1 MSHQARKSSGF
12 QRALEVWNR
21 RKWLA
26 TVVFMVVFAGSLSAI
41 WALPPLY
48 RSSATVV
55 VDRREV
61 PDSFVRSAV
70 TGELEPRL
78 DAISQELLSRARLEA
93 VVTRFDLYRDLR
105 RQEGTPEAAVQ
116 QMRRDIQ
123 FAAKAT
129 EQPGGK
135 NTTIAF
141 TLSYRGMDP
150 DTVAR
155 VTNALATSYVEEN
168 SRVRERQA
176 AGTAQFLKGQLAEV
190 KQKVEEQERILGAQP
205 QPVETELAAL
215 ERLNTRLKINTD
227 RQLRALDRR
236 ERVVRGFDVVEGPG
250 GTISP
255 SGGAESI
262 TARLAKLK
270 HELTELR
277 TRFSDKYP
285 DVIRVKSEIAALE
298 RQRAE
303 EPPETPPAPERGRAR
318 RDAAATGQDK
328 GGQDKG
334 GQDKDPLK
342 EINAELKALKDEEQT
357 LRQAIATYEGR
368 ADNAPR
374 RQQEYQR
381 QARDYA
387 TLKEQYQSLLKRYE
401 EAQVAESMEQGL
413 KGEQFRILDGALPA
427 KEPIAPSRARLG
439 MMGLILALGTSVGAV
454 VLAETFDGSFH
465 SVDELRA
472 FSKVPVLAGIPRLVT
487 EADTRRRIRRRWL
500 AALSL
505 LIILALVAAAAY
517 LFAYGNEGLVRLLAI
532 TSGR

>member
-41 WALPPLY
+41 WALPSLY

-61 PDSFVRSAV
+61 SDSFVRSAV

-105 RQEGTPEAAVQ
+105 RQEGSPEAAVQ

-176 AGTAQFLKGQLAEV
+176 AGTAQFLKGQLAEM

-255 SGGAESI
+255 AGGGESI

-298 RQRAE
+298 RRRAE

-318 RDAAATGQDK
+318 RDDGAA
-328 GGQDKG
+328 

-342 EINAELKALKDEEQT
+342 EINAELKALKDEEHT

-368 ADNAPR
+368 ADNAPK

-439 MMGLILALGTSVGAV
+439 MMGLILALGMSVGAV

-487 EADTRRRIRRRWL
+487 EADTRRRIQRRWL

>member
-41 WALPPLY
+41 WALPSLY

-105 RQEGTPEAAVQ
+105 RQEGSPEAAVQ

-255 SGGAESI
+255 AGGGESI

-298 RQRAE
+298 RRRAE

-318 RDAAATGQDK
+318 RDDGAAGQDK
-328 GGQDKG
+328 A

-342 EINAELKALKDEEQT
+342 ELNAELKALKDEEHT

-368 ADNAPR
+368 ADNAPK

-439 MMGLILALGTSVGAV
+439 MMGLILALGMSVGAV

-487 EADTRRRIRRRWL
+487 EADTRRRIQRRWL

>member
-1 MSHQARKSSGF
+1 MNHQARKSSGF

-26 TVVFMVVFAGSLSAI
+26 TVVFMVVLAGSLSAI
-41 WALPPLY
+41 WALPSLY

-105 RQEGTPEAAVQ
+105 RQEGSPEAAVQ

-176 AGTAQFLKGQLAEV
+176 AGTAQFLKGQLAEM

-236 ERVVRGFDVVEGPG
+236 ERLVRGFDVVEGPG

-262 TARLAKLK
+262 AARLAKLK

-298 RQRAE
+298 RRRAE
-303 EPPETPPAPERGRAR
+303 EPPETPPAPERARGR
-318 RDAAATGQDK
+318 RDEAAA
-328 GGQDKG
+328 

-342 EINAELKALKDEEQT
+342 EITAELKALKDEEHT

-368 ADNAPR
+368 ADNAPK

-427 KEPIAPSRARLG
+427 KEPIAPSRVRLG
-439 MMGLILALGTSVGAV
+439 LMSLILSLGMSVGAV

-487 EADTRRRIRRRWL
+487 EGDTLRRIRRRWL
-500 AALSL
+500 AAVSL
-505 LIILALVAAAAY
+505 LIILALVAGATY

>member
-41 WALPPLY
+41 WALPSLY

-303 EPPETPPAPERGRAR
+303 VVAR

>member
-1 MSHQARKSSGF
+1 M
-12 QRALEVWNR
+12 
-21 RKWLA
+21 
-26 TVVFMVVFAGSLSAI
+26 
-41 WALPPLY
+41 
-48 RSSATVV
+48 
-55 VDRREV
+55 
-61 PDSFVRSAV
+61 
-70 TGELEPRL
+70 
-78 DAISQELLSRARLEA
+78 
-93 VVTRFDLYRDLR
+93 
-105 RQEGTPEAAVQ
+105 
-116 QMRRDIQ
+116 
-123 FAAKAT
+123 
-129 EQPGGK
+129 
-135 NTTIAF
+135 
-141 TLSYRGMDP
+141 
-150 DTVAR
+150 
-155 VTNALATSYVEEN
+155 
-168 SRVRERQA
+168 
-176 AGTAQFLKGQLAEV
+176 
-190 KQKVEEQERILGAQP
+190 
-205 QPVETELAAL
+205 
-215 ERLNTRLKINTD
+215 
-227 RQLRALDRR
+227 
-236 ERVVRGFDVVEGPG
+236 
-250 GTISP
+250 
-255 SGGAESI
+255 
-262 TARLAKLK
+262 
-270 HELTELR
+270 
-277 TRFSDKYP
+277 
-285 DVIRVKSEIAALE
+285 KSEIAALE

-487 EADTRRRIRRRWL
+487 EGDTLRRIRRRWL
-500 AALSL
+500 AAVSL
-505 LIILALVAAAAY
+505 LIILALVAGATY
-517 LFAYGNEGLVRLLAI
+517 LFAYGNEGLVRLLAV